1 MDIFFNLININHF
14 KKIYIRLMRFT
25 FSAKFRQDRCH
36 ALLKDLGS
44 VIDDYRL
51 QSGCNVKEMM
61 AELHISHPV
70 LKKY

>member
-1 MDIFFNLININHF
+1 
-14 KKIYIRLMRFT
+14 MRFT

-61 AELHISHPV
+61 ADLHISHPV

>member
-1 MDIFFNLININHF
+1 
-14 KKIYIRLMRFT
+14 MRFT
-25 FSAKFRQDRCH
+25 FSVKFRQDRCH
-36 ALLKDLGS
+36 ALLRDLAC

-61 AELHISHPV
+61 ADLHISHPV